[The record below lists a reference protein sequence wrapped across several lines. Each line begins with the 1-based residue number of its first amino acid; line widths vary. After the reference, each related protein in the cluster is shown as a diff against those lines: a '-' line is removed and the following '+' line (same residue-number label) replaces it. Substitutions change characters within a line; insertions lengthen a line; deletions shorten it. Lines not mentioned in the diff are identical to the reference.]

1 MTNASSPTAIQPV
14 EKMITDFA
22 KDTINAAQLL
32 HSNHLMGQMMVI
44 IYSAIDT
51 MGLLDA
57 PPGEEE
63 ATGVTFKAWV
73 TTYLLPEDLS
83 FEFNDV
89 DLWGARCA
97 VLHTF
102 TAESRLSKG
111 GHARQLQ
118 YFGGDKDTSLAQAFP
133 ATVRLMDGGGKHV
146 AVNYDDML
154 LAFLKAIGRF
164 APVLEKNCKQN
175 GSYESRLR
183 SVLQQYHIP
192 G

>member
-1 MTNASSPTAIQPV
+1 MTNASGPTVTQPTA
-14 EKMITDFA
+14 EMITGFA

-32 HSNHLMGQMMVI
+32 YSNHLIGQMMVI

-57 PPGEEE
+57 PLTQDK
-63 ATGVTFKAWV
+63 ATGASFKAWV
-73 TTYLLPEDLS
+73 STYLLPEDPS

-89 DLWGARCA
+89 DLWGVRCA

-102 TAESRLSKG
+102 TAESDLSKG
-111 GHARQLQ
+111 GQAKQLQ
-118 YFGGDKDTSLAQAFP
+118 YFGGDKDTPFAQGFP
-133 ATVRLMDGGGKHV
+133 AAVRSMDGGGKHV

-154 LAFLKAIGRF
+154 LAFLKAVERF
-164 APVLEKNCKQN
+164 AGVLEGNCKQN
-175 GSYESRLR
+175 PSYESRLR